1 MKYIANLSNEIM
13 SRINMQLREMN
24 QWNRLSISIC
34 GESNIFRAP
43 RNENVKDLSLNCTNK
58 ISLSLSV
65 CTILPSKLSNVWLWR
80 DSAAFTTRIQCR
92 TLKHFFQCL
101 GKICAGRKENNRIN
115 CCA

>member
-1 MKYIANLSNEIM
+1 MKYIANLSHEIM

-65 CTILPSKLSNVWLWR
+65 CTILPSKLSKNKIITM
-80 DSAAFTTRIQCR
+80 FNQE
-92 TLKHFFQCL
+92 TLSQMWFS
-101 GKICAGRKENNRIN
+101 
-115 CCA
+115 